1 MPEEKDTPLALLNI
15 NSNSSFWRLRSEHA
29 SSVCKM
35 YIYTQCTNRT
45 VPYGIHIDNLKVQ
58 MSTSGVDPLE
68 IDFDSLRPG
77 IKKAF

>member
-1 MPEEKDTPLALLNI
+1 VHTP
-15 NSNSSFWRLRSEHA
+15 
-29 SSVCKM
+29 VQYVKCT
-35 YIYTQCTNRT
+35 YTQCTNRT

-77 IKKAF
+77 IKKSFLIADPYRSGSIQYI